1 MKDFH
6 RLLAGEMAGETDV
19 QWLPFLRS
27 KIRVRFQRARRFGY
41 EMSSIRQSYGLRVL
55 RGLNNLPPTYIDC
68 DALLQMSLPSKP

>member
-55 RGLNNLPPTYIDC
+55 RGQEINSLPPSDIDC
-68 DALLQMSLPSKP
+68 EAGDSGSFLL